1 MDDSDTC
8 VICGNYVP
16 EGAMICYI
24 CEHREYQPFPKI
36 QIHVTKGGKE

>member
-16 EGAMICYI
+16 EGTMIFYI
-24 CEHREYQPFPKI
+24 CEHQPFPKI